1 MEEILKT
8 IEAERDTYLRTPEY
22 TDYTFMLNMMRYITA
37 LGCSICDTI
46 REKHPAKPDENPM
59 QKKEEIDAGVM
70 KATRYEVVKR
80 INEDLDRAG
89 IAKESFGRNVI
100 ITICEKELEGSY
112 DEVLNQLCEIYPD
125 KKKNV
130 ISSTIVSA
138 AKRGDFSKCITTLH
152 TAHDKVSLVSAIQ
165 DYTRTTLEC
174 MRSQLLRSK

>member
-8 IEAERDTYLRTPEY
+8 IKAERDTYLRTPEY
-22 TDYTFMLNMMRYITA
+22 TDHKFMMHMMQYIVA

-46 REKHPAKPDENPM
+46 MEKHPAKPDENPM
-59 QKKEEIDAGVM
+59 QKREEINAGVM
-70 KATRYEVVKR
+70 EATRYEVVKR
-80 INEDLDRAG
+80 INDDLDRAG

-100 ITICEKELEGSY
+100 VTISERGLEGSY

-138 AKRGDFSKCITTLH
+138 AKRGDFSKCITTLS
-152 TAHDKVSLVSAIQ
+152 TAHDKVSLVSAVQ
-165 DYTRTTLEC
+165 DYTRATLEC
-174 MRSQLLRSK
+174 IQRQLESK

>member
-1 MEEILKT
+1 MDEILKT
-8 IEAERDTYLRTPEY
+8 IEAERQMYLNSPEY
-22 TDYTFMLNMMRYITA
+22 TDYNFMLNMMRYITA

-46 REKHPAKPDENPM
+46 MEKHPAKPDENPM
-59 QKKEEIDAGVM
+59 QKREEINAGVM
-70 KATRYEVVKR
+70 EATRYEVVKR
-80 INEDLDRAG
+80 INDDLDRAG

-100 ITICEKELEGSY
+100 VTISERGLEGSY

-138 AKRGDFSKCITTLH
+138 AKRGNFSKCITTLS

-174 MRSQLLRSK
+174 IQRQLESK